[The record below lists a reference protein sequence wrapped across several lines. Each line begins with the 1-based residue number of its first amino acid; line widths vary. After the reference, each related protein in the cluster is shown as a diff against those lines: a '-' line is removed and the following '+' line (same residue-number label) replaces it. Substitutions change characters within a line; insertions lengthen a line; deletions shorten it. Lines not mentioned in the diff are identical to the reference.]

1 MSQAASAEA
10 RRLARPGTPGSM
22 LTAGKGSTAAETRLA
37 GSRSATGAAA
47 IAAVRQATRGGDGET
62 RPADML
68 NFEPADGYD
77 ISVVDSMSNEDLK
90 RVIYQTQDYP
100 SGASASHKVGGP
112 ARHFASMMGSTV
124 AHCNTPPRRGAL
136 AQGSNLPLSSSS
148 RDRRARRRLHG
159 GAAAACGHDCK
170 QPHRLPIALWLDFVR
185 AASVQPERDEPEAT
199 DSSTPDGV
207 REGHSTQEGH
217 RSL

>member
-1 MSQAASAEA
+1 M
-10 RRLARPGTPGSM
+10 LA
-22 LTAGKGSTAAETRLA
+22 AGKGSTAAETRLA

-47 IAAVRQATRGGDGET
+47 IAAVRQATRGSDGET

-68 NFEPADGYD
+68 NSDGYD

-90 RVIYQTQDYP
+90 HVIYQIQDYP

>member
-112 ARHFASMMGSTV
+112 ARHFASMMGSTI
-124 AHCNTPPRRGAL
+124 AHCNTTDGARWHKAATL
-136 AQGSNLPLSSSS
+136 ASVLVLARPAGTEKYSTEEQLQ
-148 RDRRARRRLHG
+148 RAATIANSPTAFL
-159 GAAAACGHDCK
+159 
-170 QPHRLPIALWLDFVR
+170 ALWLDFVR
-185 AASVQPERDEPEAT
+185 AASVQPERNEPDAT